1 MTDIVPMLLGAPTE
15 LEATLLQAANDD
27 EPGHEALERV
37 GAALGISA
45 AALAAASAGSVL
57 AGQAAVAGHAVAL
70 SKPLTLASLAK
81 WLAVGIGAG
90 MATGG
95 VAQVASRAL
104 EPEPPA
110 FVAPPSVAAPPIQAA
125 ARLAPPAAP
134 EVATA
139 TVEPAPEISAAPPA
153 STATFP
159 PLPAA
164 AAATDPVP
172 TAAPVH
178 TGSASFDAPEAKPGT
193 LSPASTLG
201 EETQALDGAR
211 HALAA
216 GQAREALGALDA
228 YRAKWPKGALR
239 AEAALLRVDA
249 LLRSGNRP
257 AAEREA
263 HALISAAPAS
273 RYATRARALL
283 GSKE

>member
-1 MTDIVPMLLGAPTE
+1 MTDIVPMLLGEPTE
-15 LEATLLQAANDD
+15 LEATLLQAADDD
-27 EPGHEALERV
+27 EPGDEALERV
-37 GAALGISA
+37 RAALGISA

-110 FVAPPSVAAPPIQAA
+110 FVAPAPVAAPVPAGTPLTPRALPEAA
-125 ARLAPPAAP
+125 SPTP
-134 EVATA
+134 
-139 TVEPAPEISAAPPA
+139 EPAPEVPATPPA
-153 STATFP
+153 SIATPP

-164 AAATDPVP
+164 TAALDPAP

-193 LSPASTLG
+193 LSPPSTLG

-211 HALAA
+211 HALAV

-283 GSKE
+283 GAKE